1 MEAFETMLEKERV
14 SVERYVRFRVSDQ
27 TEAEDLLQ
35 DIYLTAFRRFS
46 DLRNRES
53 FKAWMISIARNKV
66 NDFFRKKA
74 TRYEI
79 PIDQLQESELT
90 DTRRGISA
98 VSTVRETL
106 DLLGDQDKQIIYLFY
121 WKEMPQAEIAK
132 KLNIPVGT
140 VKSRLHT
147 ARNNFRDNYPYH
159 TPGTKGA
166 DTMKQLPETL
176 PEPQTAFSM
185 LACGFETHSVD
196 DS

>member
-1 MEAFETMLEKERV
+1 MTAKGGDDVEAFETMLEKERV
-14 SVERYVRFRVSDQ
+14 SVERYVRFRVSDR

-132 KLNIPVGT
+132 KL
-140 VKSRLHT
+140 LHV
-147 ARNNFRDNYPYH
+147 A
-159 TPGTKGA
+159 
-166 DTMKQLPETL
+166 
-176 PEPQTAFSM
+176 
-185 LACGFETHSVD
+185 
-196 DS
+196 